1 MCALGVQLNLSKLPG
16 VEDCEV
22 SYQHGKATLV
32 YADGFEPDID
42 QLKSA
47 VTNLGY
53 TPGDAV
59 ITDFE

>member
-1 MCALGVQLNLSKLPG
+1 M
-16 VEDCEV
+16 